1 MQFVLPKKMPGIFIS
16 ASFSRS
22 RSKHPT
28 LLSHGEIKTL
38 AHELGHAIHSL
49 VQGVQGLRRQIP
61 RDFIEIPSI
70 TGENWVYLPSLL
82 RQISCHYTYLD
93 PTYLAA
99 WKSDHPTSRTLPPQQ
114 APLNMFKEIVYKRNP
129 KNDLADIQYLL
140 WASQFDFIIHSASEE
155 ELKSMDFG
163 KICSQILTEWAGIFT
178 ANSGNDAAPKTKYLP
193 NNQYLHMNELKNYDT
208 STYCYLL

>member
-1 MQFVLPKKMPGIFIS
+1 MQFVLPKKVPGIFIS

-22 RSKHPT
+22 RSKQPT
-28 LLSHGEIKTL
+28 LLSHGQIEDL

-49 VQGVQGLRRQIP
+49 VQGVQGLRRQIT
-61 RDFIEIPSI
+61 DFIEIPSI
-70 TGENWVYLPSLL
+70 MGENWVYLPSLL

-93 PTYLAA
+93 PAYLAA

-114 APLNMFKEIVYKRNP
+114 APLDMFKEIVYKRNP
-129 KNDLADIQYLL
+129 KNGLERIQYLL
-140 WASQFDFIIHSASEE
+140 WASQFDFTIHSASEE

-178 ANSGNDAAPKTKYLP
+178 ANSGNDAPPKTKYLP
-193 NNQYLHMNELKNYDT
+193 NNQYLHMEQLNHYAT